1 MTFGA
6 SATTS
11 FGGFPPAGGAAPAFG
26 APPAFGPPAAQPAFG
41 GFGAPPSTP
50 AGQQPGA
57 SLSGASLFGPTPGAF
72 GGGAA
77 APAPAAREVL
87 VPTEA
92 SVRLALSFIT
102 PERAAEFV
110 LATPSLRRKVD
121 AAFAA
126 IEEDRFLHELLGRDV
141 GAPPLPWQNAA
152 STVNVPITV
161 PPGLGP
167 GSKMQVGRHII
178 ALPACAVPGSVVTVQ
193 VPGETLRRDTQD
205 IAALR
210 PGQEEFDAVAAHFAL
225 RGGGGFQ
232 VHEVYRLRNMS
243 LHARYSGSVKAVAAR
258 HGGVEPLQ
266 RLLFHG
272 GSGWHHM
279 FLSAVAVGSSCTG
292 RKSMKRPDL
301 REGSTTVHHDTAVD
315 DVDDP
320 SIFVVFESGAT
331 QVLPLYVVAYTSGG
345 GGVCAPRALQVCPSG
360 PAAEATLPLL
370 AFAAEADARNANGG
384 GGGGGLLAAMLQL
397 PGVDVDFRGPSAYT
411 ALHACAERGWG
422 DQVQLLLAQGADPC
436 LRVGM
441 GSRDAAKVGKTPSEL
456 PPALS
461 GLTAALNAAHATR
474 LASDARAVSSAFARA
489 EHFSFDLL
497 EPDDADVELTFEQR
511 YEQEY
516 LHAKHDGASAKS
528 AASCADEADFHV
540 REFLRFLALKS
551 VRPDVTPSVV
561 VDNVFHLAL
570 TYTVAYA
577 HLCALV
583 GGTFIHHDPTP
594 GGDAANAR
602 YMRQYEDALELYAL
616 AFGAPPPR
624 SVWPPVA
631 ERMDPQRDYVSLPRS
646 RVQELRAAAMKS
658 NIIGGV
664 W

>member
-11 FGGFPPAGGAAPAFG
+11 FGGFPPAGGAAPALG
-26 APPAFGPPAAQPAFG
+26 AAPAFALGAAPAFGAPAAQPAFG

-178 ALPACAVPGSVVTVQ
+178 ALPACAVPGSLVTVQ

-225 RGGGGFQ
+225 RGGGG
-232 VHEVYRLRNMS
+232 
-243 LHARYSGSVKAVAAR
+243 
-258 HGGVEPLQ
+258 
-266 RLLFHG
+266 
-272 GSGWHHM
+272 
-279 FLSAVAVGSSCTG
+279 
-292 RKSMKRPDL
+292 
-301 REGSTTVHHDTAVD
+301 
-315 DVDDP
+315 
-320 SIFVVFESGAT
+320 
-331 QVLPLYVVAYTSGG
+331 
-345 GGVCAPRALQVCPSG
+345 
-360 PAAEATLPLL
+360 LL
-370 AFAAEADARNANGG
+370 ANA
-384 GGGGGLLAAMLQL
+384 
-397 PGVDVDFRGPSAYT
+397 
-411 ALHACAERGWG
+411 H
-422 DQVQLLLAQGADPC
+422 
-436 LRVGM
+436 
-441 GSRDAAKVGKTPSEL
+441 
-456 PPALS
+456 
-461 GLTAALNAAHATR
+461 
-474 LASDARAVSSAFARA
+474 
-489 EHFSFDLL
+489 
-497 EPDDADVELTFEQR
+497 
-511 YEQEY
+511 
-516 LHAKHDGASAKS
+516 
-528 AASCADEADFHV
+528 
-540 REFLRFLALKS
+540 
-551 VRPDVTPSVV
+551 
-561 VDNVFHLAL
+561 
-570 TYTVAYA
+570 
-577 HLCALV
+577 
-583 GGTFIHHDPTP
+583 
-594 GGDAANAR
+594 
-602 YMRQYEDALELYAL
+602 
-616 AFGAPPPR
+616 
-624 SVWPPVA
+624 
-631 ERMDPQRDYVSLPRS
+631 
-646 RVQELRAAAMKS
+646 
-658 NIIGGV
+658 
-664 W
+664 